1 MVDPIAD
8 MLARIRNAT
17 AVRQRVITMPHSSLK
32 EELLKTLKNEGYITD
47 FKVNKGD
54 FKELEVTLFKEDE
67 NSPITK
73 IQRVSKPGL
82 RVYVA
87 HTEIPKVLGGR
98 GIVVLSTSKGLMNGQ
113 TARKQKLGGE
123 ILCKVW

>member
-8 MLARIRNAT
+8 MLSRIRNAT